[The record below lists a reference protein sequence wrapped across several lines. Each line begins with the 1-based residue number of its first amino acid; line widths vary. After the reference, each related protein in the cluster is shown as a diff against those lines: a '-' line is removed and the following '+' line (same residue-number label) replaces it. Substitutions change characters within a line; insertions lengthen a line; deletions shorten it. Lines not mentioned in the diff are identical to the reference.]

1 MDLSLLQMGEPLDWS
16 SLDPQRLASMPSDEG
31 YGVHTLTDHRSSCR
45 LPLAIPQVSSRDLSD
60 AGQHSDQ
67 PWENMESAGRFL
79 CQIG

>member
-1 MDLSLLQMGEPLDWS
+1 MDLSLLQMGNPWTGPPLIRS
-16 SLDPQRLASMPSDEG
+16 EYAVGRG